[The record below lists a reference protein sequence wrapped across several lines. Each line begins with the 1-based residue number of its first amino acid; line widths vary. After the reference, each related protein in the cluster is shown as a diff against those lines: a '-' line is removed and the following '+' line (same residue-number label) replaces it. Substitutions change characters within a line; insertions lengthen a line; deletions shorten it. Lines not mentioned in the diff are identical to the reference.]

1 VIDMYAE
8 PRQAIE
14 RHRDLLER
22 ASRQHD
28 ASRLRA
34 LRKASKR
41 AERAERRLVEAQSAV
56 LKRRSE
62 LVGGL

>member
-1 VIDMYAE
+1 MYAE
-8 PRQAIE
+8 PRQAVE

-22 ASRQHD
+22 ASRHQQ
-28 ASRLRA
+28 ASQLRA

-56 LKRRSE
+56 LKRRSD

>member
-1 VIDMYAE
+1 MYAE
-8 PRQAIE
+8 PRQAVE

-22 ASRQHD
+22 ASRQHQ

-41 AERAERRLVEAQSAV
+41 AERAERRYVEAQSAV
-56 LKRRSE
+56 LKRRSD